1 MDNAVYSS
9 IDLSVKV
16 ETLNFEQRCQ
26 YKLKSVWHKW
36 NPSILANKINHEQ
49 KQDVQ
54 LVFNLVWALPLDT
67 GQKIL
72 GIFIKCKY
80 RK

>member
-49 KQDVQ
+49 KQDVPAG
-54 LVFNLVWALPLDT
+54 L
-67 GQKIL
+67 
-72 GIFIKCKY
+72 
-80 RK
+80 